1 LLPRW
6 QDGPQSKATFEQA
19 QWRIMADSSEIRRTM
34 KLVIDGVEDMP
45 AGDEAV
51 QRNLRRSFSGL
62 RDILTRLPEDRLM
75 EAEMVAE
82 QSKVFLET
90 VSQSRMNQT
99 MLRSASASAGLR
111 QAPER
116 LDVVAPSVLTL
127 CRQITDQVE

>member
-1 LLPRW
+1 
-6 QDGPQSKATFEQA
+6 
-19 QWRIMADSSEIRRTM
+19 MADSSEIRRTM

-62 RDILTRLPEDRLM
+62 RDSLTRLPEDRLM

-99 MLRSASASAGLR
+99 MLRSASAGLR
-111 QAPER
+111 QAAER
-116 LDVVAPSVLTL
+116 LDVVAPRVLTL